1 MRPPLKILVAA
12 VSALS
17 VAAPLRAQ
25 APPNTATRQ
34 RGYVAAMKSDLRSL
48 ATAEEAYFMDS
59 NGSYYGGLVSARQP
73 LVGFKPAPNV
83 IITVVTAADGHDWIA
98 TATHALTP
106 TKCIY
111 HLPDPPVCDPLE
123 GDTPGLATPRDGSLA
138 SDVTAGHR
146 TTTITDADSV
156 RIRAGRSHSWQF
168 EVRPPQ
174 TLCTVT
180 GQVLG
185 LSGGDQKV
193 VVLLMTEF
201 AYEDWTNNR
210 PARTYFESTPRT
222 EIPFDIRIEG
232 EGHYR
237 LVVWNQS
244 ANAPAKT
251 VLLQQAQIACHN

>member
-1 MRPPLKILVAA
+1 MRRPLKILVTAL
-12 VSALS
+12 SAIS

-34 RGYVAAMKSDLRSL
+34 RGYVASMKSDLRIL

-59 NGSYYGGLVSARQP
+59 NGSYYSGTVSASQP
-73 LVGFKPAPNV
+73 LVGFKPAPN
-83 IITVVTAADGHDWIA
+83 ITINVVTGADGHEWTA

-106 TKCIY
+106 TKCTY

-138 SDVTAGHR
+138 SDATAGPR
-146 TTTITDADSV
+146 TTTIGGADSV
-156 RIRAGRSHSWQF
+156 KIRPGRSHSWQF

-185 LSGGDQKV
+185 LAGGDQKV

-201 AYEDWTNNR
+201 AYDDWTNNR
-210 PARTYFESTPRT
+210 PARTYFESSPRT
-222 EIPFDIRIEG
+222 EIPFDINIEG

-244 ANAPAKT
+244 TTSPVKT
-251 VLLQQAQIACHN
+251 VQLQQGQVACHN